1 MGPSTDLCSVE
12 FMFASFIFPHGI
24 TRSLKY
30 RPISG
35 RLARGGILKYIS
47 VKQLITINSF
57 RMSNAFRRVLSRVA
71 MASGIATTSAIIATK
86 RNINARDYQKND
98 TFIEHKYNLDWD
110 KLPNHNG

>member
-24 TRSLKY
+24 TRSFKH
-30 RPISG
+30 RPMSG

-57 RMSNAFRRVLSRVA
+57 RMSNTFRRVLSRVA